1 MTINNIQKARLWL
14 MVVFL
19 LAFWWASGADLASGQ
34 VQAYVAVS
42 DTTLSSGDTYQ
53 QVTVLLQ
60 NDVPIKGI
68 EFWFTLG
75 SPSITDFT
83 TDYIEVQMDTL
94 KLDPLEIDTSVIR
107 NCRLRTSGTL
117 VQDFEWIEAHGE
129 VGDPAFLDCD
139 WVKVAGMAEDGSPI
153 PPGTGVLF
161 KLYVDVLCMP
171 DTTQERTATIFV
183 TGNLSDPNGVRV
195 EAQFTNSIIHV
206 DQTVCGTL
214 TDCVCGDL
222 NADGNVGIV
231 DVVYMIN
238 WLFNDGPRMCPE
250 IMADVNTY
258 RGVSIADIVSLI
270 NYLFNDGPEP
280 VCVRT
285 Y

>member
-1 MTINNIQKARLWL
+1 MFKERPLLW
-14 MVVFL
+14 VVFL
-19 LAFWWASGADLASGQ
+19 WVFWLTSGADLASGQ
-34 VQAYVAVS
+34 VQAYVTVR
-42 DTTLSSGDTYQ
+42 DTLLASGDTYQ
-53 QVTVLLQ
+53 EVTVLLQ

-83 TDYIEVQMDTL
+83 TDYIQVQIDTVSL
-94 KLDPLEIDTSVIR
+94 NPLEIDTTVVR
-107 NCRLRTSGTL
+107 KCKMRKSGTL
-117 VQDFEWIEAHGE
+117 VQNFEWIEAHGE
-129 VGDPAFLDCD
+129 AGDTAFLDCD
-139 WVKVAGMAEDGSPI
+139 WVKVAGMAQEGSPI

-161 KLYVDVLCMP
+161 KLYLDVLCMP
-171 DTTQERTATIFV
+171 DTTQDRTATIFV
-183 TGNLSDPNGVRV
+183 TGNLSDPDGGRV
-195 EAQFTNSIIHV
+195 EVEFTNSIIHV
-206 DQTVCGTL
+206 DQTICGNL
-214 TDCVCGDL
+214 TDCICGDL

-238 WLFNDGPRMCPE
+238 WLFNAGPKMCPE

-270 NYLFNDGPEP
+270 NYLFNNGPEP